1 MMSFSG
7 FPAETFLFLRELGD
21 NNNKLWFEANK
32 SRYLQDVQSPALELV
47 VALGTRLQAEFP
59 RIQFDTA
66 LNGSGSL
73 MRIYRDT
80 RFSKDKSPY
89 KTNIA
94 MIFNEGGKKMNS
106 TGFGLQITPE
116 YAELMAGLF
125 AFDKVQLETYR
136 NSVVSDKEGKAL
148 LKAVKAVQA
157 KGSYQIEGKH
167 YKTNP
172 KGYPILNDERSEL
185 LLHNGLWAA
194 FSPISEAEVMS
205 PEFPEIVFQHF
216 KAINPIRQ
224 CLADIL
230 A

>member
-1 MMSFSG
+1 MSFSG
-7 FPAETFLFLRELGD
+7 FPAETFRFLRELRD

-47 VALGTRLQAEFP
+47 VALGSRLQAEFP
-59 RIQFDTA
+59 SIHFDTA

-73 MRIYRDT
+73 MRLYRDT

-106 TGFGLQITPE
+106 VGFGLQITPD

-125 AFDKVQLETYR
+125 AFDKGQLETYR
-136 NSVVSDKEGKAL
+136 NAVVSDKQGKAL
-148 LKAVKAVQA
+148 LEAAKAVRV
-157 KGSYQIEGKH
+157 KGIYQIEGKH

-172 KGYPILNDERSEL
+172 KGYPLLNDERADL

-216 KAINPIRQ
+216 KAISPIQ
-224 CLADIL
+224 QWLAAIL